1 MKLLRK
7 NQNSANTINNLK
19 HSLAQGQ
26 ELCNNSLNMLRGGKG
41 EDDGSSG
48 IIIIP
53 KEHPTKPEDKKETA
67 SSTSGK

>member
-26 ELCNNSLNMLRGGKG
+26 ELSKNSLNLLRGGEG
-41 EDDGSSG
+41 EDDGTVS

-53 KEHPTKPEDKKETA
+53 KEHPTKPQDKK
-67 SSTSGK
+67 